1 MRQATATLALIALV
15 LPAGLAQAE
24 DTTRYRLERT
34 DDGYVR
40 MDTETGA
47 MSICKERGEQLV
59 CRLAADAQSAFD
71 DEAAALQKRIDA
83 LEDRV
88 AALEKELGARV
99 SSALPSDEEVDKTLG
114 IMERFFR
121 RFMDMVQDFEKQADE
136 NKQEGTQQPGR
147 T

>member
-1 MRQATATLALIALV
+1 MRQATVTLALIVLI
-15 LPAGLAQAE
+15 LPAGLAEAQDA
-24 DTTRYRLERT
+24 TRYRLERT

-40 MDTETGA
+40 MDTATGA

-59 CRLAADAQSAFD
+59 CRPAADAQDAF
-71 DEAAALQKRIDA
+71 EGGVASLQKRIDT

-88 AALEKELGARV
+88 AALEKEAGTRV

-121 RFMDMVQDFEKQADE
+121 RFMSIVQDFEKQADE
-136 NKQEGTQQPGR
+136 NKPAETQPGR